1 MAPEPGFPGM
11 TGRITAAICSLA
23 MAGLMLVAVPAAAE
37 PARVITDIN
46 YNADEVGPAQSTS
59 NSLDLYLPAT
69 DDGFEGLRPVVVWV
83 HGGAWMT
90 GDKSN
95 RMTDKV
101 NLFNSLGYIV
111 ASLNYRLS
119 PDISEGSFDGTWDP
133 TRVRSPDHIADVAEG
148 IAWVSN
154 NVRHYGG
161 DPDRLVLAGHSAG
174 AHLVSLAGTSPAWIK
189 GRRVSPK
196 QIIGVV
202 SLDTDTFDVAASAD
216 PANPANSSQQLALI
230 WNAFGTPDEEAVEA
244 RWERSSPL
252 AFADPADPPFLLVT
266 QGEKVLRMA
275 ANDEMATALGQD
287 PAQSVVGVPLD
298 HEGINEALGSIT
310 DGTVETA
317 RVSQFVR
324 KVAEGAR
331 PAGVRMVRRPARTI
345 VVKRRGAL
353 RPGRQVRF
361 GFVGTGRTSGFQC
374 RIDRQ
379 PFTRC
384 RSPRDYRLKPGKHVF
399 RVRALY
405 PSGRPGNERT
415 VTFRIV
421 RR

>member
-161 DPDRLVLAGHSAG
+161 DPDRLVRLRVGDALEKVCREQPGWFVPHVDRLILTTSAG
-174 AHLVSLAGTSPAWIK
+174 SSTSP
-189 GRRVSPK
+189 
-196 QIIGVV
+196 
-202 SLDTDTFDVAASAD
+202 
-216 PANPANSSQQLALI
+216 
-230 WNAFGTPDEEAVEA
+230 
-244 RWERSSPL
+244 
-252 AFADPADPPFLLVT
+252 
-266 QGEKVLRMA
+266 
-275 ANDEMATALGQD
+275 
-287 PAQSVVGVPLD
+287 
-298 HEGINEALGSIT
+298 
-310 DGTVETA
+310 
-317 RVSQFVR
+317 
-324 KVAEGAR
+324 
-331 PAGVRMVRRPARTI
+331 
-345 VVKRRGAL
+345 
-353 RPGRQVRF
+353 
-361 GFVGTGRTSGFQC
+361 
-374 RIDRQ
+374 
-379 PFTRC
+379 
-384 RSPRDYRLKPGKHVF
+384 
-399 RVRALY
+399 
-405 PSGRPGNERT
+405 
-415 VTFRIV
+415 
-421 RR
+421 

>member
-1 MAPEPGFPGM
+1 
-11 TGRITAAICSLA
+11 
-23 MAGLMLVAVPAAAE
+23 
-37 PARVITDIN
+37 
-46 YNADEVGPAQSTS
+46 
-59 NSLDLYLPAT
+59 
-69 DDGFEGLRPVVVWV
+69 
-83 HGGAWMT
+83 
-90 GDKSN
+90 
-95 RMTDKV
+95 
-101 NLFNSLGYIV
+101 
-111 ASLNYRLS
+111 
-119 PDISEGSFDGTWDP
+119 
-133 TRVRSPDHIADVAEG
+133 
-148 IAWVSN
+148 
-154 NVRHYGG
+154 
-161 DPDRLVLAGHSAG
+161 
-174 AHLVSLAGTSPAWIK
+174 
-189 GRRVSPK
+189 
-196 QIIGVV
+196 
-202 SLDTDTFDVAASAD
+202 
-216 PANPANSSQQLALI
+216 
-230 WNAFGTPDEEAVEA
+230 
-244 RWERSSPL
+244 
-252 AFADPADPPFLLVT
+252 
-266 QGEKVLRMA
+266 EKVLRMA

-361 GFVGTGRTSGFQC
+361 GFVGTGRASGFQC